1 MREKFKKYVPLLIGK
16 YLQLLF
22 FFSPKKAL
30 HKAYM
35 LFCTPRKGKVLPE
48 QEDFLDEAE
57 DAVIAVED
65 IYIQS
70 YRWANMGETILVV
83 HGWESNTHRWK
94 RIIQKLHQQGYNVV
108 AFDAPAHGYSS
119 GKILSVPFYTQ
130 CLQKMVELYRPD
142 HIMGHSVGG
151 MTTLYHQY
159 VYPDQEINKLIILA
173 PPSDLERIMGQFQGI
188 LRLSSKFMK
197 ALDDFFKN
205 KYGFYFEEFSVSK
218 FATSIDKKGL
228 LIHDKYDDIAPYNEV
243 VAISQSWKGSQFI
256 TTENYGHSLFYEEVD
271 DMIITFLK
279 S

>member
-1 MREKFKKYVPLLIGK
+1 MREKFKKYAPLLIGK

-30 HKAYM
+30 HKAYV

-65 IYIQS
+65 IYVQS
-70 YRWANMGETILVV
+70 YRWANMGETVLVV

-94 RIIQKLHQQGYNVV
+94 RIIEKLHEKGYNVV

-228 LIHDKYDDIAPYNEV
+228 LIHDKYDDIAPYNEA
-243 VAISQSWKGSQFI
+243 VAISKNWKGSQFI

>member
-1 MREKFKKYVPLLIGK
+1 MREKFKKYAPLLIGK

-30 HKAYM
+30 HKAYV

-65 IYIQS
+65 IYVQS

-94 RIIQKLHQQGYNVV
+94 RIIEKLHQQGYNVV

-228 LIHDKYDDIAPYNEV
+228 LIHDKYDDIAPYNEA

>member
-1 MREKFKKYVPLLIGK
+1 MREKFKKYAPLLIGK

-30 HKAYM
+30 HKAYV

-65 IYIQS
+65 IYVQS

-218 FATSIDKKGL
+218 FATSINKKGL
-228 LIHDKYDDIAPYNEV
+228 LIHDKYDDIAPYNEA

>member
-1 MREKFKKYVPLLIGK
+1 MREKFKKYAPLLIGK

-30 HKAYM
+30 HKAYV

-65 IYIQS
+65 IYVQS

-159 VYPDQEINKLIILA
+159 IYPDQEINKLIILA

-218 FATSIDKKGL
+218 FATSINKKGL
-228 LIHDKYDDIAPYNEV
+228 LIHDKHDDIAPYNEA

>member
-1 MREKFKKYVPLLIGK
+1 MREKFKKYAPLLIGK

-30 HKAYM
+30 HKAYV

-65 IYIQS
+65 IYVQS

-94 RIIQKLHQQGYNVV
+94 RIIEKLHQQGYNVV

-218 FATSIDKKGL
+218 FATSVDKKGL
-228 LIHDKYDDIAPYNEV
+228 LIHDKYDDIAPYNEA